1 MNYRIYVTLPS
12 SEALADLSKYLL
24 RFRNPSNWQDPRVTG
39 VWATQSGVVDGE
51 ERQWFVDSEKF
62 YVSDD
67 VDPASFCKPLAPYF
81 SSDDLLEVIENV
93 EKAKSPVLDEETGE
107 SSKQPVNLR
116 DLFPSSYWEWRIVPE
131 PEQEPDIEI

>member
-12 SEALADLSKYLL
+12 SEALATLSKYLL

-81 SSDDLLEVIENV
+81 SSDDLLEVIANV
-93 EKAKSPVLDEETGE
+93 EKAMAPVENADDGTTQ
-107 SSKQPVNLR
+107 KQPVNLR

-131 PEQEPDIEI
+131 PEFQLDTEA